1 MTGRVRAPARPEP
14 KSYHLLA
21 SSLIVALATS
31 LLITF
36 PLHAK
41 TLNIVLLANAST
53 QGTIQQLIHEYE
65 GQNPGTTFNIS
76 IVQLNSLTAKL
87 NTLVTGGQP
96 PDIAE
101 ITTSLLQNYA
111 SQAVDLGKYT
121 EGQQLAQRYLPSLRP
136 FLTSGNKIIGI
147 PIEATANGLFYNKA
161 LFEKAGVHVPSNEN
175 EIWSWDE
182 FRQAVAAVMRLPEC
196 RMGVVLDCTVQRW
209 SNFLY
214 QANAKWISDDGKSF
228 LPNKAGAEQALTF
241 FRSLAQQ
248 RLVPTSSW
256 PGKTDAGQLF
266 KTGVAAMMWSGNW
279 QLKGL
284 VEGGTTFEFGTT
296 YFPKGTIRAIC
307 PGGEFFFAFEN
318 APNKDAAAK
327 FLLWWASPETTR
339 HYLESLGG
347 SFLSPIGDLKVN
359 YGRYTGYLAPMLSDL
374 NATPEW
380 VSVDLARP
388 ALNVLQNDILNELIL
403 SATGRESA
411 KNAILNLEKLG
422 DEAGVPKKIQ

>member
-1 MTGRVRAPARPEP
+1 MKPFRIGPIRRKRHISFIRPVRALAALL
-14 KSYHLLA
+14 LLA
-21 SSLIVALATS
+21 S
-31 LLITF
+31 

-41 TLNIVLLANAST
+41 TLNIILLANAST
-53 QGTIQQLIHEYE
+53 QGTIQRLIHEYE
-65 GQNPGTTFNIS
+65 SQNPGTTFNVS

-101 ITTSLLQNYA
+101 ITTALLQNYA
-111 SQAVDLGKYT
+111 TQALDLGKYT
-121 EGQQLAQRYLPSLRP
+121 ESQHLVESYLPSLRP
-136 FLTSGNKIIGI
+136 FLTAGNKVLGI

-161 LFEKAGVHVPSNEN
+161 LFEKAGVHVPRTEN
-175 EIWSWDE
+175 EIWSWDQFKE
-182 FRQAVAAVMRLPEC
+182 ALVAVMRLPEC
-196 RMGVVLDCTVQRW
+196 RMGVVFDCTVQRW

-228 LPNKAGAEQALTF
+228 LPDKVGTEQALNF
-241 FRSLAQQ
+241 FRSLTQQ
-248 RLVPTSSW
+248 RLVPASSW

-296 YFPKGTIRAIC
+296 YFPKGAIRATC

-318 APNKDAAAK
+318 APNKDDAAK
-327 FLLWWASPETTR
+327 FLLWWAKSETTR

-347 SFLSPIGDLKVN
+347 SFLSPISDLKVN
-359 YGRYTGYLAPMLSDL
+359 YGRYTDYLAPMLSDL

-388 ALNVLQNDILNELIL
+388 ALNVLQSDILNELIL
-403 SATGRESA
+403 SATGRENY
-411 KNAILNLEKLG
+411 KQTILNLEKLG
-422 DEAGVPKKIQ
+422 DEAVAGVSRKVH